1 MRFNGTLMSS
11 IMISALALS
20 AAPALAQERPDGS
33 ADVAKAMERDLGLT
47 AGQIKELGPQQERAV
62 KLDEELKRSLG
73 DAYAGSEFDLESGK
87 LIVMVSDKGLLEKA
101 QASGAD
107 ARFAAHSLKEL
118 DGIKADLD
126 RLAGGGVPGKERA
139 IDKGAEP
146 AADQLVGRCLR
157 QRRAGHDDQAPGRG
171 RQGARGQVRR
181 RGLDRDLRR
190 GA

>member
-33 ADVAKAMERDLGLT
+33 ADVVEGDGAR
-47 AGQIKELGPQQERAV
+47 PRA
-62 KLDEELKRSLG
+62 DARSRSRNS
-73 DAYAGSEFDLESGK
+73 ARSRSAPSSSTRSCSARWATRYAGSEFDLESGK
-87 LIVMVSDKGLLEKA
+87 LIVMVSDRGLLEKA

-139 IDKGAEP
+139 IDKG
-146 AADQLVGRCLR
+146 
-157 QRRAGHDDQAPGRG
+157 RACR
-171 RQGARGQVRR
+171 
-181 RGLDRDLRR
+181 
-190 GA
+190 